1 MDWWGR
7 AEEFLESEDW
17 RERTGKIESRSQRKK
32 ALTLKFSCVW
42 LPAGA
47 RSMGGS
53 GGVKDKIIEEEVKK
67 VGGQGGTG
75 SSTQIWKSSS
85 IMIGEMLVKDYALG
99 AQIFKE

>member
-1 MDWWGR
+1 
-7 AEEFLESEDW
+7 
-17 RERTGKIESRSQRKK
+17 
-32 ALTLKFSCVW
+32 
-42 LPAGA
+42 
-47 RSMGGS
+47 MGGS

-85 IMIGEMLVKDYALG
+85 IMIGEMLVKDYVLG